1 MSIKWPIDDLT
12 GSSVLKADHINDGSD
27 ALQNFVNEGIG
38 TEELK
43 SSVELLGTTLD
54 KTPYDQK
61 GWLESRQVYRPEFYG
76 SPSPRMMATS
86 GQTHFREVQNDW
98 SSGVVFNTELTG
110 AGPVAVPDTATRIKL
125 KHKAT
130 VNIMASFYMFE
141 VCGVALAASEVPL
154 DHPAHN
160 IFYDS
165 GGIAGVDLDVKD
177 TKQLQRGYESLRAGN
192 CNLSI
197 NGAIIPSTKRRIY
210 TSTVGPKSSFDVDE
224 IPAMSMSALDGGG
237 SASKRVLYQQR
248 GFLFFPMIGRHQH
261 NILLQTTLEPGVHD
275 LGLVFTGRV
284 LSRPPG
290 PDYGLLDFFWANK
303 RAADYND
310 RGSVDERPAF
320 PKIKNIFFLARNFI
334 VDCYYEDNV

>member
-43 SSVELLGTTLD
+43 SSVELLEPPLD
-54 KTPYDQK
+54 KTPYDRK

-110 AGPVAVPDTATRIKL
+110 AGPVAVPNTATRIKL

-141 VCGVALAASEVPL
+141 VGGVALAASEVDL
-154 DHPAHN
+154 DHPAH
-160 IFYDS
+160 S
-165 GGIAGVDLDVKD
+165 LPLGGGFANPELDAD
-177 TKQLQRGYESLRAGN
+177 ETKQFRRGYESLRAGN

-210 TSTVGPKSSFDVDE
+210 TSTVGPKSNFNVDE
-224 IPAMSMSALDGGG
+224 IPAAEMFSLDGGG
-237 SASKRVLYQQR
+237 AESKRVLYQQR

-261 NILLQTTLEPGVHD
+261 NILLQTSLEPGVHD
-275 LGLVFTGRV
+275 LGLVFTGKV
-284 LSRPPG
+284 ISSST
-290 PDYGLLDFFWANK
+290 PDYGLLDYFWASK
-303 RAADYND
+303 QAADAYN

>member
-1 MSIKWPIDDLT
+1 MSIKWPITDLT
-12 GSSVLKADHINDGSD
+12 GSSVLKAEHINDGSD

-38 TEELK
+38 TDELK
-43 SSVELLGTTLD
+43 SPVEFLGGLD
-54 KTPYDQK
+54 TTPYDQK

-141 VCGVALAASEVPL
+141 VGGVALAASEVPL
-154 DHPAHN
+154 DDQAHN
-160 IFYDS
+160 FAWGE
-165 GGIAGVDLDVKD
+165 GGVGTTGELDADEK
-177 TKQLQRGYESLRAGN
+177 KQLHRGYESLRAGN

-210 TSTVGPKSSFDVDE
+210 TSTVGPKSCFSSIEVPGPGMYSLTPE
-224 IPAMSMSALDGGG
+224 AE
-237 SASKRVLYQQR
+237 SKRVLYQQR

-275 LGLVFTGRV
+275 LGLVFTGKV
-284 LSRPPG
+284 ISKYPG

-303 RAADYND
+303 YGADRYD